1 MPSPHSFSFNA
12 FPNDNRIY
20 RLYWGGEI
28 QLPNSQD
35 ESSLVYVW
43 LREIDIN
50 GKYILNT
57 TDARRVVLSSGAIP
71 RLHIGSLWRAQAPYT
86 SRAIP
91 ESQLLEFEIEAQP
104 TWQPVRAGARN
115 HAAGKGNWGESHA
128 WINPSDYLLRITEDA
143 RQVKAGYNAWVVP
156 MRTVGGVEV
165 IVPCF
170 EIFRAFYAGSSEM
183 AWRLLSAPWPT
194 ISHRFIKTAEFIKGP
209 DGLPGLLIDPAPGLG
224 QGVVRSIAALVS
236 SIAARQGANNVSSHL
251 LHEAQEHGQ
260 KTAWIHA
267 VPPFINTR
275 FRMNARVQKFAS
287 RDGYLVTKI
296 ENASYP
302 SDIRHIEF
310 LQDIYEDDPLNI
322 QNVSDEDPSEGIP
335 HQKENLQH
343 AQINQAGDRRPTSG
357 RFYINTGS
365 DLWLDPP
372 IVEKIARS
380 QKHLSKQNDHPSVI
394 DIPIQTVGVGGQGN
408 YKSAKHASFESTIK
422 LEKVDR
428 MAAAHELISALHGKS
443 FDSWDEYPLV
453 DPVSDDMHTYCSLPI
468 NIGDAKAKAWAQG
481 NVYTPSA
488 QSRLAW
494 VVRLNIGNQAVYWIE
509 LEHLKNSDK
518 YCSLAVKTRNG
529 SELNAETLKQI
540 LDICVKS
547 LGIWPENAPK
557 TLAENILW
565 VKAKHY
571 TNKEG
576 KLRESTINNRLTELG
591 FPKFK

>member
-12 FPNDNRIY
+12 FPNDNRLY

-50 GKYILNT
+50 GKYTNPT
-57 TDARRVVLSSGAIP
+57 SRRIVLSSGAIP
-71 RLHIGSLWRAQAPYT
+71 RLHIGSLWRAQAPYANR
-86 SRAIP
+86 SIP
-91 ESQLLEFEIEAQP
+91 EPQLLEFEIEAQP
-104 TWQPVRAGARN
+104 TWQPVQAGARN
-115 HAAGKGNWGESHA
+115 HAAGKGNWGGSHA
-128 WINPSDYLLRITEDA
+128 WINPSDYLLRITEDG
-143 RQVKAGYNAWVVP
+143 RQVKAGYNSWVVP
-156 MRTVGGVEV
+156 MRTVDGVEI

-170 EIFRAFYAGSSEM
+170 EIFRAFYAGSSEL

-194 ISHRFIKTAEFIKGP
+194 ISHRFIKSAKFINSP
-209 DGLPGLLIDPAPGLG
+209 DGLSGLLIDPAPGLG
-224 QGVVRSIAALVS
+224 QGVVRSVAALIS
-236 SIAARQGANNVSSHL
+236 SEAARQGANNISSHL
-251 LHEAQEHGQ
+251 LYEAQKHGQ
-260 KTAWIHA
+260 QTAWIHA

-275 FRMNARVQKFAS
+275 FRMNVRVQKFAS

-296 ENASYP
+296 ENTSYP
-302 SDIRHIEF
+302 SDIKHIEF

-322 QNVSDEDPSEGIP
+322 QNASDEEPPEGIP

-357 RFYINTGS
+357 RFHINTRG

-372 IVEKIARS
+372 ALSKVPRS
-380 QKHLSKQNDHPSVI
+380 QRPLTKQNDHHSTI
-394 DIPIQTVGVGGQGN
+394 DTPIQTVGVGGQGN
-408 YKSAKHASFESTIK
+408 YKAAKHASFEPAAK
-422 LEKVDR
+422 LEMVDR
-428 MAAAHELISALHGKS
+428 MAAAHELITSLHGKS

-453 DPVSDDMHTYCSLPI
+453 NPVSDDIHTYCALPT
-468 NIGDAKAKAWAQG
+468 NIGDAKAKSWARG
-481 NVYTPSA
+481 NGHTPSA

-494 VVRLNIGNQAVYWIE
+494 VVRLNIGNRTVYWIE
-509 LEHLKNSDK
+509 LEHIKNSDK
-518 YCSLAVKTRNG
+518 YCSLAVKTHDG
-529 SELNAETLKQI
+529 AELDAETLKQI

-547 LGIWPENAPK
+547 LGIWPENTPK

-571 TNKEG
+571 TNKAG

-591 FPKFK
+591 FSKVK